1 MEKPTNVSSPLA
13 GSAGRAGIDWWKSS
27 YSNPQGTCVEVAEP
41 LGPHVW
47 FRDSK
52 TGDGPVITV
61 SRRSAA
67 VFTSAVARGEV

>member
-1 MEKPTNVSSPLA
+1 MEKPTNVFSPLA
-13 GSAGRAGIDWWKSS
+13 VGAGGAGTQWRKSS

-41 LGPHVW
+41 LGPQVW

-52 TGDGPVITV
+52 AGDGPVITV

>member
-13 GSAGRAGIDWWKSS
+13 GSAGRAGTQWRKSS

-41 LGPHVW
+41 LGPQVW

-52 TGDGPVITV
+52 AGDGPVITV

-67 VFTSAVARGEV
+67 VFTAAVACGEV